1 LSGGALRP
9 NIALLFDRPLERVV
23 RLPHEVPAE
32 AAWMLP
38 NRQGAEAC
46 LFLNEAI
53 FKGFARLY
61 APAMAAANT
70 AELNRRT
77 RANA

>member
-1 LSGGALRP
+1 MP
-9 NIALLFDRPLERVV
+9 QNIALLFSRPLERVV

-46 LFLNEAI
+46 LLLNEATRR
-53 FKGFARLY
+53 RL
-61 APAMAAANT
+61 
-70 AELNRRT
+70 R
-77 RANA
+77 